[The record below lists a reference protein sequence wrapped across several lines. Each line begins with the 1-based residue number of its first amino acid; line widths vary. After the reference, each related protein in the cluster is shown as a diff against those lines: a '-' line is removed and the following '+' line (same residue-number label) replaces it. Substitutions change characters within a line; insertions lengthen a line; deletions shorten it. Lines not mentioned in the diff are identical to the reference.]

1 MLGRRKKK
9 KEIERHDKSYV
20 KNPIKVPEIKKIS
33 FRILYKNGRERTGIL
48 NTSSMDEVIETFLK
62 NQYSYEGFDNKRLV
76 YFNSYEILEFE
87 AEELSNK

>member
-20 KNPIKVPEIKKIS
+20 KNPVKIPELKKFS
-33 FRILYKNGRERTGIL
+33 YKILYKNGVERKGIL
-48 NTSSMDEVIETFLK
+48 QTPDMNGVVETFLR
-62 NQYSYEGFDNKRLV
+62 NQYSYGDLDNKKLI
-76 YFNSYEILEFE
+76 YFNTHEILEFE